1 MMTDTEKLDLLLEKV
16 TKLESLPERVAKLES
31 LPERVANL
39 ESLPEKVAKLTKEM
53 GDVKS
58 DLKRLHKS
66 VKRLHQDDMFILDEI
81 ERVHHILEQHM
92 SNRSVHM
99 A

>member
-16 TKLESLPERVAKLES
+16 TKLESLPDKVAKLES
-31 LPERVANL
+31 LPERVAKL
-39 ESLPEKVAKLTKEM
+39 ESLPEKVAKLTKDM

-58 DLKRLHKS
+58 DLHKS
-66 VKRLHQDDMFILDEI
+66 VKRLHQDDMFILDEL

>member
-16 TKLESLPERVAKLES
+16 TKLESLPDKVAK
-31 LPERVANL
+31 L
-39 ESLPEKVAKLTKEM
+39 ESLPEKVAKLTKDM

>member
-31 LPERVANL
+31 LPE
-39 ESLPEKVAKLTKEM
+39 KVAKLTKDM